1 MDPGML
7 MIVDEN
13 WNVKRENINDVD
25 QPMIL
30 IEYLT

>member
-7 MIVDEN
+7 MIVDKN
-13 WNVKRENINDVD
+13 WNVKKENINDLD